1 MGRAPWHERGP
12 YVVDKVM
19 PDGICKDLLR
29 YFRASPP
36 RPRSYQGI
44 VDLSKRHCD
53 YVEVPSPENVLID
66 EIVAN
71 QVNELFNVRSQTLMN
86 QPLLIYRY
94 SKGVGFVTH
103 HDEVTDIELERSVH
117 NGQPVLG
124 GDITTVVLLNHPDEY
139 VGGALCFEKPAVELR
154 PSRGTLVAFPATRE
168 FMHSVE
174 PIEEGERYNLLGRRA
189 VMGVIRN
196 GTGRRAID

>member
-1 MGRAPWHERGP
+1 M
-12 YVVDKVM
+12 VDKVM

-29 YFRASPP
+29 HFSVSRP

-44 VDLSKRHCD
+44 VDPSKRHCD
-53 YVEVPSPENVLID
+53 YVEVPSPETVLID

-94 SKGVGFVTH
+94 TKGVGFVSH
-103 HDEVTDIELERSVH
+103 HDEVTDIELKRSVH

-124 GDITTVVLLNHPDEY
+124 GNITTVLFLNPPDEY
-139 VGGALCFEKPAVELR
+139 VGGALCFEKPALELR

-174 PIEEGERYNLLGRRA
+174 PIEEGERYTLLGRRA
-189 VMGVIRN
+189 VVGI
-196 GTGRRAID
+196 I